1 MRVRVQV
8 LAQAAYAVIEWVD
21 GCMDV
26 RLEPGRSP
34 AKSLEESAQALE
46 DQAWRMM
53 ERAGRMREAA
63 LVLRDRGAAPIPAAR
78 AEEYAAG
85 FDAVLEEVE

>member
-1 MRVRVQV
+1 MKVRVLV
-8 LAQAAYAVIEWVD
+8 LAEAAYACIETA
-21 GCMDV
+21 GGNFDV

-34 AKSLEESAQALE
+34 AKSLQETAEALE

-53 ERAGRMREAA
+53 GRANRMREAA
-63 LVLRDRGAAPIPAAR
+63 MVLRAQRPAPIDPVR

-85 FDAVLEEVE
+85 FDAVEEE